1 MMMMKRTMMRSRRRR
16 VMVMVMMVASSSS
29 WWWWHREGRCTR
41 VRSVRKCSRRRTV
54 LKFTPGEVTTE
65 RDLLLANSATKP
77 LDTRSA
83 SVNTGTKSY
92 FFSLKKKLF
101 IVSPLDSLW
110 SPSVRSSFSF
120 SINAFAYISPLPPTP
135 RIFITIFTNKSRAI
149 HSTEKVFEC
158 KQCGK
163 CFKRSSTLSTH
174 LLIHRW
180 DRA

>member
-1 MMMMKRTMMRSRRRR
+1 MMMMGWWWW
-16 VMVMVMMVASSSS
+16 
-29 WWWWHREGRCTR
+29 WWWWHHHRHDDGGTGRGGVLVCAVRENVHDAARSWSSHPEKSQRGEAFCLRALQQNLRTR
-41 VRSVRKCSRRRTV
+41 DQPQSTQAQNHTFSHLRKN
-54 LKFTPGEVTTE
+54 F
-65 RDLLLANSATKP
+65 
-77 LDTRSA
+77 
-83 SVNTGTKSY
+83 
-92 FFSLKKKLF
+92 F

-180 DRA
+180 VHA